1 MSSPLSPPMS
11 PVVSTPPPARQRL
24 ILGVLVFA
32 QLLIWL
38 DGTILTT
45 AFETLSDPV
54 RGLGATPGE
63 LQWATGAYTLAFAGL
78 MFTGGALGDR
88 FGHRNVL
95 LTGMALFGVASALA
109 AYATTPGQLIAARA
123 VMGAGA

>member
-1 MSSPLSPPMS
+1 MSSPTSSAP
-11 PVVSTPPPARQRL
+11 STPPPGRQRL

-54 RGLGATPGE
+54 RGLGATP
-63 LQWATGAYTLAFAGL
+63 
-78 MFTGGALGDR
+78 
-88 FGHRNVL
+88 
-95 LTGMALFGVASALA
+95 ASSNGPPAPTRWPSPA
-109 AYATTPGQLIAARA
+109 
-123 VMGAGA
+123 

>member
-1 MSSPLSPPMS
+1 MSSATSPAS
-11 PVVSTPPPARQRL
+11 STPPPGRQRL

-63 LQWATGAYTLAFAGL
+63 LQWATGAYTLVFAGL
-78 MFTGGALGDR
+78 MFTGAR
-88 FGHRNVL
+88 SV
-95 LTGMALFGVASALA
+95 TGSAT
-109 AYATTPGQLIAARA
+109 ATCC
-123 VMGAGA
+123 